1 MFNLKYIIMKS
12 FVYGVISLL
21 VPMALV
27 VFSLEFGG
35 IITKF
40 FGTAVMLIMIIF
52 THSRFTI
59 GGEESCNNTERPFRA
74 TLIGNAATALV
85 YLILLLLG
93 AKVFYSDVATNPF
106 EFPPLMLAVAYGCL
120 LGTSFCIFR
129 LATDKCL
136 NGWEKAHFAFIIGAA
151 CSVGFFCVYEAL
163 RPYGAYIPDVFG
175 NIVYAVTMLFLTG
188 VIICGY
194 RLTVYD
200 KY

>member
-1 MFNLKYIIMKS
+1 MKNL
-12 FVYGVISLL
+12 FYGALSLI

-27 VFSLEFGG
+27 VFGLEFGG

-52 THSRFTI
+52 THSRFAI

-74 TLIGNAATALV
+74 SLIGNAATALV

-93 AKVFYSDVATNPF
+93 ARVFYSDVAKNPF

-129 LATDKCL
+129 LATDKWL
-136 NGWEKAHFAFIIGAA
+136 SGWEKAHFAFIIGAA
-151 CSVGFFCVYEAL
+151 CSVGFFCIYEAL
-163 RPYGAYIPDVFG
+163 KPYGAHIPDVFG
-175 NIVYAVTMLFLTG
+175 NVIYMITMFFLVGIVA
-188 VIICGY
+188 CGY
-194 RLTVYD
+194 RLTVY
-200 KY
+200 KNY